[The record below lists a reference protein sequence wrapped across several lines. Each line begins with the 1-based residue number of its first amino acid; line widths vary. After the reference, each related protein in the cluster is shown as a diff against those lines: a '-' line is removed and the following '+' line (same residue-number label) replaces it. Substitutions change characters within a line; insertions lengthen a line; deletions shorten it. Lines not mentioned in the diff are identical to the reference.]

1 MPLSCSLNIPSA
13 QYLDIRTFTHEL
25 IVKYL
30 NNISEEFWD
39 CQRVHV

>member
-13 QYLDIRTFTHEL
+13 QYLDISTLTPEL

-30 NNISEEFWD
+30 NNISEEVWE